1 MIMANKETTV
11 LHVPFDRPDAYH
23 ALNMPLYHSVAF
35 EFDNA
40 EEMELAFTGRSA
52 GHAYSRI
59 TNPTV
64 QYFEKRVQSLT
75 GALSVTAM
83 NTGMSAISNTLITIA
98 QAGSNIVTSNHL
110 FGNTMS
116 LLKNVLGPFGV
127 EIRTCDLT
135 KPEVVRQH
143 IDANTCAIFL
153 EIITNPQLEVA
164 DLSAL
169 GALGKELGVPLVA
182 DSTVIPFSHY
192 SAKSLGVNIEVLSST
207 KYLAGGGTSLGGL
220 VIDYGNFNWKNS
232 KKLGELAQQF
242 KAFTFT
248 KKLRGDVYTNLGC
261 YMTPHVAYMQTLGLE
276 TLNLRYKAQ
285 AENTL
290 ALAKKLQQ
298 TEGIA
303 SVNYPALPDHP
314 FHEVAKRQFGD
325 YAGAVLT
332 FSLESREACFAFL
345 NKLKLVRRATNLF
358 ENKSLAI
365 HPASTIFGNFTSEQ
379 LEEMNVDNRVIR
391 LSVGLENVEDVYQ
404 DILQALN

>member
-1 MIMANKETTV
+1 MANKKTTV
-11 LHVPFDRPDAYH
+11 LHVPFERPDAYH

-35 EFDNA
+35 EFDSA
-40 EEMELAFTGRSA
+40 EEMEMAFTGRSA

-64 QYFEKRVQSLT
+64 QYFEKRVQALT

-83 NTGMSAISNTLITIA
+83 NTGMSAISNALITVA
-98 QAGSNIVTSNHL
+98 QAGTNIVTSNHL

-116 LLKNVLGPFGV
+116 LLKNVLEPFGV

-135 KPEVVRQH
+135 NPDVVRSH
-143 IDANTCAIFL
+143 IDDNTCAIFL

-164 DLSAL
+164 DLQVL
-169 GALGKELGVPLVA
+169 GAIGKELGVPLIA

-192 SAKSLGVNIEVLSST
+192 NAKALGVNIEVLSST

-220 VIDYGNFNWKNS
+220 VIDYGNFNWKQS
-232 KKLGELAQQF
+232 PKLGELAQKY
-242 KAFTFT
+242 KAFAFT

-290 ALAKKLQQ
+290 SLAKKLQD
-298 TEGIA
+298 TKGIIA
-303 SVNYPALPDHP
+303 VNYPALPGHP

-325 YAGAVLT
+325 YTGAVLT
-332 FSLESREACFAFL
+332 FKLESQEQCFSFL

-358 ENKSLAI
+358 ENKTLAI
-365 HPASTIFGNFTSEQ
+365 HPSSTIFGNFTPEQ
-379 LEEMNVDNRVIR
+379 LEEMNVDNCVIR
-391 LSVGLENVEDVYQ
+391 LSVGLEDVEDVYQ
-404 DILQALN
+404 DIVQALN

>member
-1 MIMANKETTV
+1 MAEKKTTV

-23 ALNMPLYHSVAF
+23 ALNMPVYHSVAF
-35 EFDNA
+35 EFDSA

-64 QYFEKRVQSLT
+64 QYFEKRVQALT
-75 GALSVTAM
+75 RALSVTAM
-83 NTGMSAISNTLITIA
+83 NTGMSAISCALITVA

-116 LLKNVLGPFGV
+116 LLKEVLSPFGI

-135 KPEVVRQH
+135 DLEAVRRH
-143 IDANTCAIFL
+143 IDADTCAIFL
-153 EIITNPQLEVA
+153 EVITNPQLEVA
-164 DLSAL
+164 DLKELADI
-169 GALGKELGVPLVA
+169 GKEAGVPLIA
-182 DSTVIPFSHY
+182 DSTVVPFTHF

-220 VIDYGNFNWKNS
+220 VIDYGTFNWKQS
-232 KKLGELAQQF
+232 KKLGGLAQQY
-242 KAFTFT
+242 KAFAFT
-248 KKLRGDVYTNLGC
+248 KKLRGDVYANLGC

-290 ALAKKLQQ
+290 ALAVRLQQ
-298 TEGIA
+298 TACIV

-314 FHEVAKRQFGD
+314 FHEVAQRQFGD
-325 YAGAVLT
+325 LTGAVLT

-345 NKLKLVRRATNLF
+345 NKLKLIRRATNLF
-358 ENKSLAI
+358 ENKTLAI
-365 HPASTIFGNFTSEQ
+365 HPASTIFGNFKPEQ

-391 LSVGLENVEDVYQ
+391 LSVGLEEVEDIYQ
-404 DILQALN
+404 DIFQALE